1 MRKQFSPHL
10 LVFLLPAVAIY
21 SLFMI
26 YPLFTSLWLSLN
38 TQINNGPEHFV
49 GLANYFRLFQAP
61 EFSGPF
67 WNALWNNIKF
77 FAIHMLV
84 QNPVG
89 LLLAVFLSKQLRGTE
104 IYRTLI
110 FTPTVLSVVIVGF
123 AWRLILNPQWGLHT
137 TLLGLP
143 STALTT
149 VALIS
154 VWQNVGIPMMLFT
167 AALIRIPSEFYEAA
181 RMDGASAWKIF
192 WNIQF
197 PLIFPTL
204 GIVSVLT
211 FVGNFNAF
219 DIVFATQGALGG
231 PNFSTDILGT
241 LFYRTFEGYQLQLGD
256 PYMGSTIAGVM
267 LLIILAGVIAYL
279 LGWQRRIQDLQY

>member
-1 MRKQFSPHL
+1 MRKRFPTHIV
-10 LVFLLPAVAIY
+10 VFLLPAAAIY
-21 SLFMI
+21 TLFMI

-38 TQINNGPEHFV
+38 SAVNNGPEHFV
-49 GLANYFRLFQAP
+49 GLTNYLRLFQAP

-67 WNALWNNIKF
+67 WNALWNNLKF
-77 FAIHMLV
+77 FLIHMAV

-89 LLLAVFLSKQLRGTE
+89 LLLAVLLSRQLAGTAF
-104 IYRTLI
+104 YRTVI

-143 STALTT
+143 STSLIT

-167 AALIRIPSEFYEAA
+167 AALIRIPNEYFEAA
-181 RMDGASAWKIF
+181 RMDGASPWRVF
-192 WNIQF
+192 WSIQL

-219 DIVFATQGALGG
+219 DIIFATQGALGG

-241 LFYRTFEGYQLQLGD
+241 FFYRTFMGYQLQLGD

-279 LGWQRRIQDLQY
+279 VGWQRRIQDLQY

>member
-1 MRKQFSPHL
+1 MRKRFSPHL
-10 LVFLLPAVAIY
+10 MVFLLPAVAIY

-49 GLANYFRLFQAP
+49 GLAKYFRLFQAP

-167 AALIRIPSEFYEAA
+167 AALIRIPTEFYEAA
-181 RMDGASAWKIF
+181 RMDGALAWKIF